1 MEATTG
7 KPLDGVDLIPYLRG
21 EKTGVPHEKL
31 FWRKDKMAA
40 MRHGDYKLVR
50 LEGYGYRMYNL
61 ATDISE
67 SVDLR
72 ASEPE
77 QFSSMKAS
85 LISWDREQVLP
96 WWYEGEAWNSV
107 TYEIHR
113 ALMDNDAP
121 RYMNPTQKEA
131 YLNKVN

>member
-1 MEATTG
+1 
-7 KPLDGVDLIPYLRG
+7 
-21 EKTGVPHEKL
+21 
-31 FWRKDKMAA
+31 
-40 MRHGDYKLVR
+40 MRHGKYKLIR
-50 LEGYGYRMYNL
+50 LEGYGYRMYDL
-61 ATDISE
+61 DKDLGE
-67 SVDLR
+67 SIDLR
-72 ASEPE
+72 ESHST
-77 QFSSMKAS
+77 QFARMKSS
-85 LISWDREQVLP
+85 LIKWDRETVLP